1 MIEDSRTDIELVRAT
16 RGGSLGAYSILVQ
29 RHQGRLFHFLHQ
41 ITGQREEAEDLAQEA
56 FVRAFRKLDRFRE
69 DRGQFVSWLFTMARR
84 LAIRAWRK
92 RRRAE
97 RLNESASRELEDI
110 AAPPDGGLDRSWV
123 WQQARKA
130 LSADSFMVLWLYY
143 QEELAM
149 EEIAGAVGRSKG
161 ATKVLLHRSRQRLGK
176 VMDSDRARELLAPD
190 CSAHSLSMV

>member
-1 MIEDSRTDIELVRAT
+1 MTEDCRSDIELVRAT
-16 RGGSLGAYSILVQ
+16 REGSLGAYSILVE

-92 RRRAE
+92 RRQSE
-97 RLNESASRELEDI
+97 PLNEAVSHQLAAPD
-110 AAPPDGGLDRSWV
+110 APPDGGADRSWI
-123 WQQARKA
+123 WLQARNA
-130 LSADSFMVLWLYY
+130 LSADSFMVLWLFY
-143 QEELAM
+143 QEDLSVD
-149 EEIAGAVGRSKG
+149 EIAGAVGRSQG

-176 VMDSDRARELLAPD
+176 VIDTDRAREFLLPD
-190 CSAHSLSMV
+190 CSSNSLSMV